1 MASVEILGGLER
13 RLNASI
19 PQQMVRGEVE
29 ARLKRLGR
37 TAKVHGFRP
46 GKVPFRILEQ
56 QYGTQVHQE
65 VLGESLEREFASE
78 VKANN
83 LRVVGAPT
91 FELKSADYRADPLEY
106 TATFE
111 IYPDVAIGDIASE
124 SVERISC
131 TLSDAD
137 VENTLLTLR
146 KQRAVFE
153 PADRPAQAED
163 RVRMDFTGKLNG
175 VVFEGGEARDYS
187 VVLGA
192 GRMLQ
197 DFESAVIG
205 MKAGESKSFDMTF
218 PENYHG
224 KAVAGKQVTFSVTVH
239 SVEAPRLPALDA
251 EFAKQLGVADG
262 DVEKLKAD
270 VRANLGRELQH
281 RIKARNKESAMD
293 ALLKVSRMELPNAL
307 VGWETENLM
316 RQTMHDME
324 ARGIKI
330 PAGAGL
336 PPELFAERAQK
347 RVRLGLLLPELVKR
361 HDLAAKSE
369 QVKAQIQ
376 EYAQGFEHPEEVVRW
391 YAADK
396 ERMQEVA
403 NLVLEDN
410 VVDWVM
416 RTAKVVDKAVKFDEL
431 MEHAQ

>member
-13 RLNASI
+13 RLNSSI
-19 PQQMVRGEVE
+19 PQQMMRGEVE

-46 GKVPFRILEQ
+46 GKVPFKILEQ

-91 FELKSADYRADPLEY
+91 FELKSADYLADPLEY

-124 SVERISC
+124 SVDRISC

-137 VENTLLTLR
+137 VDATLLTLR

-175 VVFEGGEARDYS
+175 TVFEGGEAKDYS

-192 GRMLQ
+192 GRMLP
-197 DFESAVIG
+197 DFERAVIG

-218 PENYHG
+218 PEDYHG
-224 KAVAGKQVTFSVTVH
+224 KEVAGKQVTFSVTVH
-239 SVEAPRLPALDA
+239 AVEAPRLPALDA
-251 EFAKQLGVADG
+251 EFAKQLGVQDG

-270 VRANLGRELQH
+270 VRANLERELQ
-281 RIKARNKESAMD
+281 RRVKARNKECAMD
-293 ALLKVSRMELPNAL
+293 ALLTVSRMELPKAL
-307 VGWETENLM
+307 VNWETENLM

-324 ARGIKI
+324 ARRIKI

-336 PPELFAERAQK
+336 PPEIFAERAQK
-347 RVRLGLLLPELVKR
+347 RVQLGLLLPELVKH
-361 HDLAAKSE
+361 HDLAAKPE

-376 EYAQGFEHPEEVVRW
+376 EYAQGFERPDEVVRW

-396 ERMQEVA
+396 ERMQDVA
-403 NLVLEDN
+403 NMVLEDN
-410 VVDWVM
+410 VVAWVM
-416 RTAKVVDKAVKFDEL
+416 QAAKVVDKTVKFDEL